1 MRQTTFQV
9 VSLTVC
15 LSLILAG
22 CATMVTGR
30 TQDIAITSNPSGAI
44 VKINEKTLKTPTTVT
59 LSKKNG
65 HYVVIE
71 KPGYESAVVHIRR
84 RPSWWNLL
92 DFIWLYGAFIPLVY
106 DTFTGGFYVF
116 NDEAIHVNLKPESAE
131 TLFSSTSLKEDK
143 GDQKR
148 PSWSG
153 EASVIPVVMPVP
165 VSPFPE
171 RLAIVAESPTY
182 DHPFIA
188 WLDVALNFLRKRHP
202 AMAIME
208 RDASQFITN
217 EAVSQYSGRFDEES
231 TIRMGRLVGADTL
244 LTYRLEPITEET
256 LEAFAKQGGDIS
268 GEVEIRLLHM
278 ESGLTTFRQL
288 AVATVKMTSPQEGM
302 TWPKDLVHLAHQ
314 KAVKKATS
322 YVLASLVAAFG
333 DNPLGLVPSLAT
345 PGEGVLVEG
354 VLNGGPAD
362 QGDLRK
368 GDRILMIDGRPLV
381 DWTTRVSLPATLTI
395 ERDDKKEQVL
405 LESDYQ

>member
-288 AVATVKMTSPQEGM
+288 AVATVKMTSPQEG
-302 TWPKDLVHLAHQ
+302 D
-314 KAVKKATS
+314 
-322 YVLASLVAAFG
+322 
-333 DNPLGLVPSLAT
+333 
-345 PGEGVLVEG
+345 
-354 VLNGGPAD
+354 
-362 QGDLRK
+362 RK
-368 GDRILMIDGRPLV
+368 SV
-381 DWTTRVSLPATLTI
+381 V
-395 ERDDKKEQVL
+395 
-405 LESDYQ
+405 